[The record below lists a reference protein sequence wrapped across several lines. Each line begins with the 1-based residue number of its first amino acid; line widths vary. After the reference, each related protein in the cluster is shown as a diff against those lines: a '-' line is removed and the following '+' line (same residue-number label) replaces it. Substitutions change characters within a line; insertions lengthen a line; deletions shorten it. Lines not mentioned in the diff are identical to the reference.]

1 MAAITTTTTTSASSP
16 VTSGSAVAVD
26 VRARRHRRIGTVL
39 RWLLVIGVGVWGL
52 VCFVQHTVFADQT
65 AQSIGWPTGNPFQ
78 YEVALTSLALGVLGL
93 LCFFIA
99 NRGFW
104 RATVISLSVFYLG
117 AAVGHIH
124 EIVANGNTEPG
135 NAGFPFYLD
144 IALPLV
150 LIGLLIADRV
160 TAPQAETAQ

>member
-1 MAAITTTTTTSASSP
+1 MTAITTTTTTSASSP
-16 VTSGSAVAVD
+16 VTSGPPVAAD

-39 RWLLVIGVGVWGL
+39 RWLLVIGVGVWGVVNFL
-52 VCFVQHTVFADQT
+52 LHTVLADQT
-65 AQSIGWPTGNPFQ
+65 AQNIGWPTGNPFQ
-78 YEVALTSLALGVLGL
+78 YEVALTSLALAVLGL

-104 RATVISLSVFYLG
+104 TATVISLSVFYLG

-135 NAGFPFYLD
+135 NAGFPLYLD

-150 LIGLLIADRV
+150 LIGLLIADRA
-160 TAPQAETAQ
+160 TAPQAETTR